1 MADHVF
7 TTWLLTYAAHS
18 ALFTA
23 LATVAERT
31 RWGAPPS
38 RRDALWKLALVGGV
52 LTSTL
57 FVAAGSAPS
66 GAAVRLPQDGVIAPV
81 VEPGGWSGLAMGW
94 IAVTAL
100 LALRTARAWTLGVRS
115 AGRRRVIRAG
125 PARALLDGIL
135 GPAADRVTLTC
146 SRALGVPLAFA
157 REICV
162 PVRAFRELPSDELR
176 ALLAHEAA
184 HVVRR
189 DAAWLVI
196 AAAVRTLGWWQPLN
210 LFAAARL
217 RLAMELC
224 CDERA
229 VVGPRQRVALAR
241 CLVRVAEWN
250 VQDHGPALAAM
261 VGRRSALRRRLD
273 ALLDEAPR
281 HDRRAR
287 PWLWVAAVALPA
299 VCLAPVVT
307 VASLSRIPA
316 AAARLAPQA
325 RTAEA
330 PAPVSIDRR
339 ATRPPP
345 RRTDPARAAVPH
357 VEPQPSPA
365 LPASGAPVSVLLSSM
380 ESPAAAPAVPS
391 LSSTPLRDAIAAARL
406 KPAAVPPRA
415 RFDVPELE
423 RRALPWIAL
432 QRSTHSFDP
441 YFPRHDIR

>member
-23 LATVAERT
+23 LAAVAERT

-38 RRDALWKLALVGGV
+38 RRDALWKLALVGGI

-100 LALRTARAWTLGVRS
+100 LALRAARAWTLGVRS
-115 AGRRRVIRAG
+115 AGHRRVIRAG
-125 PARALLDGIL
+125 AARAHLDEIL

-146 SRALGVPLAFA
+146 SRTLGVPLAFA

-229 VVGPRQRVALAR
+229 VAGPRQRAALAR

-250 VQDHGPALAAM
+250 VQDHGPALAAI
-261 VGRRSALRRRLD
+261 VSRRSALRRRLD
-273 ALLDEAPR
+273 ALLDGAPR
-281 HDRRAR
+281 YDRRAR
-287 PWLWVAAVALPA
+287 PWLWVAAMALPA
-299 VCLAPVVT
+299 ASLAPVVT
-307 VASLSRIPA
+307 VAGLSHIP

-325 RTAEA
+325 RAAEA

-339 ATRPPP
+339 ATRRPP
-345 RRTDPARAAVPH
+345 RRTDPARAAAPR
-357 VEPQPSPA
+357 VESQPSPA
-365 LPASGAPVSVLLSSM
+365 LPAPGAPVSVLVSSM
-380 ESPAAAPAVPS
+380 QSPAASPVAPSP
-391 LSSTPLRDAIAAARL
+391 SSTPLRDAIAAARL
-406 KPAAVPPRA
+406 KPADVPPRA
-415 RFDVPELE
+415 RFDVPDLE

>member
-1 MADHVF
+1 MTDHVF

-23 LATVAERT
+23 LAAVAERT

-81 VEPGGWSGLAMGW
+81 VEPGAWSGLAMGW

-100 LALRTARAWTLGVRS
+100 LALRAARAWTLGVRS
-115 AGRRRVIRAG
+115 AGRRRMIRAG
-125 PARALLDGIL
+125 AARTLLDGIL

-146 SRALGVPLAFA
+146 SRTLGVPLAFA

-229 VVGPRQRVALAR
+229 VVGPRQRAALAR

-261 VGRRSALRRRLD
+261 VSRRSPLRRRLD
-273 ALLDEAPR
+273 ALLDDAPR
-281 HDRRAR
+281 RDRRAR
-287 PWLWVAAVALPA
+287 PWLWVTAVALPA
-299 VCLAPVVT
+299 VCLAPIVT

-325 RTAEA
+325 RAAET
-330 PAPVSIDRR
+330 PAPVSIDPR
-339 ATRPPP
+339 ATRRPP
-345 RRTDPARAAVPH
+345 RRTDPARAAAPR

-365 LPASGAPVSVLLSSM
+365 LPESGAPASVLVSSM
-380 ESPAAAPAVPS
+380 QPPAAAPVVPS
-391 LSSTPLRDAIAAARL
+391 PSSTPLRDAIAAARL
-406 KPAAVPPRA
+406 TPADAPPRA
-415 RFDVPELE
+415 RFDVPDLE
-423 RRALPWIAL
+423 RRTLPWIAL